1 MDFKQVSKDYS
12 IEKETKHWWFSTRF
26 NFIEKSLG
34 LIDSQ
39 KIKVIEYGCGT
50 GQNLYFICN
59 KSKHKNKITQL
70 TGIDENFEWTNI
82 WDWTKKF
89 PKIEILKK
97 LIKNEKYNFLICMDV
112 LEHIENDLESLKLF
126 VNGIE
131 KNSLVLITVPAFQK
145 FWTNHDE
152 ILKHK
157 RRYNKEQL
165 LELARNSGLKEI
177 EVKYFFSF
185 LHFLF
190 PILKIFLN
198 KKNITN
204 KINNPNY
211 LINIIL
217 KLIGK
222 IEFFLGGSNLFGTS
236 VIGVFRKN

>member
-82 WDWTKKF
+82 WDWAKKF

-97 LIKNEKYNFLICMDV
+97 LIKNEKYNFLICMEV
-112 LEHIENDLESLKLF
+112 YPTTKSSFFFPNLSLPFSVTRYVSPKF
-126 VNGIE
+126 IA
-131 KNSLVLITVPAFQK
+131 NSLSESISIICIKKTLPGLIT
-145 FWTNHDE
+145 
-152 ILKHK
+152 
-157 RRYNKEQL
+157 
-165 LELARNSGLKEI
+165 
-177 EVKYFFSF
+177 
-185 LHFLF
+185 
-190 PILKIFLN
+190 
-198 KKNITN
+198 
-204 KINNPNY
+204 
-211 LINIIL
+211 
-217 KLIGK
+217 
-222 IEFFLGGSNLFGTS
+222 
-236 VIGVFRKN
+236 